1 MSRRTDS
8 LKLALLAAPKP
19 LVITG
24 HDAPDVDSL
33 LSCLMAQHLCER
45 WQIPV
50 RIVIPTIPDTQTL
63 RVLSQMGFDAS
74 SMRGGILPTDS
85 VILVDH
91 HAPLRPCHV
100 VAVLDHHPTDFPPDY
115 PHVTIEPCGACAA
128 LIARMIEEA
137 GFSLT
142 QEERILAV
150 VALYLDTMALR
161 SSKVLPEEIRWAEEN
176 AQALRLDMDWLTR
189 EGLDLQDM
197 SLPDEEIALLGKKVF
212 HYGGKKVISTYVQT
226 DDLPENRLAVLLS
239 VLRKEMR
246 RENAARWVFVI
257 QDPVRMRTM
266 EIDLSPDGTENHYQ
280 YSRLVSRGKDIM
292 PRVEREM
299 QQEE

>member
-8 LKLALLAAPKP
+8 LKQALLSAPSP
-19 LVITG
+19 LIITG

-33 LSCLMAQHLCER
+33 LSCVMVRRLCER
-45 WQIPV
+45 WQVSV
-50 RIVIPTIPDTQTL
+50 RIAIPTKPDAQTL
-63 RVLSQMGFDAS
+63 RVLAHLGYSIS
-74 SMRGGILPTDS
+74 EMRGEILPTDC

-100 VAVLDHHPTDFPPDY
+100 VAALDHHPTDFPPDY

-137 GFSLT
+137 GFTLT
-142 QEERILAV
+142 QEERILSV

-161 SSKVLPEEIRWAEEN
+161 SSKVLPEEICWAEEN
-176 AQALRLDMDWLTR
+176 AQALNMDMDWLTR

-197 SLPDEEIALLGKKVF
+197 TLPDEEIALLGKKIF
-212 HYGGKKVISTYVQT
+212 SYGGKKVVSTYVQT
-226 DDLPENRLAVLLS
+226 DDLPESRLAALLS
-239 VLRKEMR
+239 VLRSQMQL
-246 RENAARWVFVI
+246 ENAARWVFVI
-257 QDPVRMRTM
+257 QDPVCLRTT
-266 EIDLSPDGTENHYQ
+266 EIDLSPDGSENRIE

-299 QQEE
+299 LQEE